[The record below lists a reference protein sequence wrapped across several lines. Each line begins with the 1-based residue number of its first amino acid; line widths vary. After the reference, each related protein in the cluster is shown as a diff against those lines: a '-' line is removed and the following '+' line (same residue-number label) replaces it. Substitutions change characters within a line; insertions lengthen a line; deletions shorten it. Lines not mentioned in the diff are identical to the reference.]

1 MEAGVDVIVRDL
13 DGGEV
18 REPPTGGGDGLRGVR
33 PPVTGRQPRGGPVA
47 GGHGGGHRGAWPR
60 SGRGG
65 GQVQILQHGVVCPN
79 LVLVT

>member
-33 PPVTGRQPRGGPVA
+33 PPVAGRKPRGSPVA
-47 GGHGGGHRGAWPR
+47 GGDGRGHRGAWPR

-65 GQVQILQHGVVCPN
+65 GQVQIVQHRVVCPN